1 MGFERINETIKN
13 WGQQALRKAKT
24 EGRSKGIRHRSGSPS
39 ESDSLEA
46 MTISYKKRAADMI
59 TAIVFN
65 LRRSMFY
72 VRAGAGRG
80 YGGAKG
86 SNWTNAEG
94 ERKRTDPTSLGKAGI
109 SPRAEKDFLKD
120 AAETSQS
127 LIDQVALQT
136 MDEIFNQAF
145 NSD

>member
-1 MGFERINETIKN
+1 MGFERINNLIKD
-13 WGQQALRKAKT
+13 WGNQALHKAKN

-59 TAIVFN
+59 TAVVFN
-65 LRRSMFY
+65 LKRSLFY

-86 SNWTNAEG
+86 STWTNAAG
-94 ERKRTDPTSLGKAGI
+94 ERKRTDPSSLGKAG
-109 SPRAEKDFLKD
+109 STPRVEKDFLKD
-120 AAETSQS
+120 VEESSQAM
-127 LIDQVALQT
+127 IDQVALAT